1 MPGILRLGPNNHHRM
16 QQSDSMSQTYPLGTA
31 FDIGRFVPTM
41 MLILL
46 ASSSIVVIEPAPF
59 DLLTLLFLALLIPMG
74 LRIPAGM
81 GLVLF
86 YSGLFILGNILS
98 FTDVENFSAA
108 FRYMAVSIFLFVI
121 FLLIACMVY
130 YDPDKVMP
138 AFWKGYVFAALL
150 AALSGILAY
159 FDLIPNADAFLKFG
173 RAKGLFKDP
182 NVYAPFLIA
191 PMFYLAA
198 SFIEN
203 QGRRKLLALLG
214 FLMLALGILVGFSR
228 GAIGNLAVA
237 AILFLTIKFSLKP
250 SMELLTRYIVYGS
263 GVLLLTLALL
273 VAALQTDK
281 VSSMLSER
289 AKLVQ
294 SYDVDASSGRFT
306 VQKKNLIHGLTDPL
320 GLGPGEEVLEYFIE
334 PHNVYLYVLAEN
346 GWIGFIGFTAFILSG
361 IRLGASWIRQNHDV
375 SDEYLIIYAVTVAT
389 AVQSLLIDSIHWRH
403 LFILN
408 GVLWGLTLAQ
418 KKSAGKH

>member
-1 MPGILRLGPNNHHRM
+1 
-16 QQSDSMSQTYPLGTA
+16 MSQTYPLGTV

-108 FRYMAVSIFLFVI
+108 FRYMAVSIFLFAI

-130 YDPDKVMP
+130 YDPNKVMP
-138 AFWKGYVFAALL
+138 AFWKGYIFAALL

-203 QGRRKLLALLG
+203 QGKKKLLALLG
-214 FLMLALGILVGFSR
+214 FLTLALGSLVGFSR
-228 GAIGNLAVA
+228 GAIGNLVVA

-273 VAALQTDK
+273 IAALQTDK

-346 GWIGFIGFTAFILSG
+346 GWLGFIGFTAFILSG
-361 IRLGASWIRQNHDV
+361 IRLGASWIRQRHDV

-418 KKSAGKH
+418 KKSTGKH